1 MTERNKAINNVVIQV
16 GDRLFDFIERRV
28 PTFEDAEDILQDVL
42 LQFVASFDSII
53 SFERVLGW
61 LYTVSRNKITDL
73 FRKKKP
79 INESEYI
86 AKEQSEELQNIIADI
101 AVNPED
107 KYEQMFLEHEIEK
120 AINALPKKQKEIFIL
135 NELEDKNFR
144 EIAESTNESINTLL
158 ARKRYAVQSLRKQLS
173 KSYQEI
179 LEISK

>member
-1 MTERNKAINNVVIQV
+1 MTERNKEINEVVTQV

-28 PTFEDAEDILQDVL
+28 PTYEDAEDIMQDVL
-42 LQFVASFDSII
+42 LQFIASFDSII
-53 SFERVLGW
+53 SFERVLSW
-61 LYTVSRNKITDL
+61 LYSVSRNKITDM

-79 INESEYI
+79 ISESEYL
-86 AKEQSEELQNIIADI
+86 AKEQSNELENIIADI

-107 KYEQMFLEHEIEK
+107 RYEQIFLEHEIEN
-120 AINALPKKQKEIFIL
+120 AINTLPKKQKEIFIL
-135 NELEDKNFR
+135 NELEEKSFR

-158 ARKRYAVQSLRKQLS
+158 ARKRYAVQSLRKQLR

>member
-1 MTERNKAINNVVIQV
+1 MSERNKAINEVLSKVEN
-16 GDRLFDFIERRV
+16 RLFDFIESRV
-28 PTFEDAEDILQDVL
+28 PTYEDAEDILQDVL
-42 LQFVASFDSII
+42 MQFVASFDSII

-79 INESEYI
+79 LNESEYI
-86 AKEQSEELQNIIADI
+86 AKEQSDELQNIIADMAI
-101 AVNPED
+101 NPEE
-107 KYEQMFLEHEIEK
+107 KYEQIFLEHEIEN
-120 AINALPKKQKEIFIL
+120 AINTLPKKQKEIFIL
-135 NELEDKNFR
+135 NEIENKSFR

>member
-1 MTERNKAINNVVIQV
+1 MTERNKAINKVVLQV
-16 GDRLFDFIERRV
+16 GDRLFDFIESRV
-28 PTFEDAEDILQDVL
+28 PTYEDAEDILQDVL

-61 LYTVSRNKITDL
+61 LYSVSRNKITDM

-79 INESEYI
+79 ISESEYLAQDGI
-86 AKEQSEELQNIIADI
+86 DRLQNIIADY

-107 KYEQMFLEHEIEK
+107 KYEQLFLEIEIEN

-135 NELEDKNFR
+135 NELEDKSFR

-158 ARKRYAVQSLRKQLS
+158 ARKRYAVQFLRKQLS

-179 LEISK
+179 LEKSK

>member
-1 MTERNKAINNVVIQV
+1 MTERNKEINEVVTQV

-28 PTFEDAEDILQDVL
+28 PTYEDAEDIMQDVL
-42 LQFVASFDSII
+42 LQFIASFDSII
-53 SFERVLGW
+53 SFERVLSW
-61 LYTVSRNKITDL
+61 LYSVSRNKIIDM

-79 INESEYI
+79 ISESEYL
-86 AKEQSEELQNIIADI
+86 AKEQSNELENIIADI

-107 KYEQMFLEHEIEK
+107 RYEQIFLEHEIEN
-120 AINALPKKQKEIFIL
+120 AINILPKKQKEIFIL
-135 NELEDKNFR
+135 NELEEKSFR

>member
-1 MTERNKAINNVVIQV
+1 M
-16 GDRLFDFIERRV
+16 
-28 PTFEDAEDILQDVL
+28 
-42 LQFVASFDSII
+42 QFVASFDSII

-61 LYTVSRNKITDL
+61 LYTVSRNKITDM

-79 INESEYI
+79 ISESEYLATEGI
-86 AKEQSEELQNIIADI
+86 DELQNIIADL

-107 KYEQMFLEHEIEK
+107 KYEQMFLEQEIAN

-135 NELEDKNFR
+135 NELEDKSFR

-158 ARKRYAVQSLRKQLS
+158 SRKRYAVQSLQKQLS

>member
-1 MTERNKAINNVVIQV
+1 MTERNKELNEVVTQV

-28 PTFEDAEDILQDVL
+28 PTYEDAEDIMQDVL
-42 LQFVASFDSII
+42 LQFIASFDSII
-53 SFERVLGW
+53 SFERVLSW
-61 LYTVSRNKITDL
+61 LYSVSRNKITDM

-79 INESEYI
+79 ISESEYL
-86 AKEQSEELQNIIADI
+86 AKEQSNELENIIADI

-107 KYEQMFLEHEIEK
+107 RYEQIFLEHEIEN
-120 AINALPKKQKEIFIL
+120 AINTLPKKQKEIFIL
-135 NELEDKNFR
+135 NELEEKSFR